1 MTEAVPS
8 RSHGACFTCRIRHRK
23 CDETAPECAECTSR
37 RIECH
42 GYGPPPAWA
51 KDPRRLREEVQK
63 IKTQI
68 KQHLRRSKAVQRPR
82 RRSSASEPDE
92 HGATATTPDF
102 QTFRE
107 AELLMHYLDHIFMIQ
122 FPYYTEKGSLN
133 SRGWLFWRLTKKGP
147 LRQAAL
153 TLAAFHRQTLSQHGA
168 ADALERLM
176 LFYHTSSMR
185 ELRAVVS
192 RRQVNR
198 SAARH
203 DEWIEFM
210 ACGTALISFEVC
222 RATRAS
228 SSQGCVVELTPATG
242 LLRRCRHL
250 DATSQRFDVVIS
262 RYPARR
268 SGASAIGFGS

>member
-1 MTEAVPS
+1 MTELPPS

-23 CDETAPECAECTSR
+23 CDETAPECVECTSR
-37 RIECH
+37 HIECH
-42 GYGPPPAWA
+42 GYGPQPAWA
-51 KDPRRLREEVQK
+51 KDPERLRQEVQK

-68 KQHLRRSKAVQRPR
+68 KQHIRRSKLAQRPR
-82 RRSSASEPDE
+82 RKTPPTEADGEESPIDT
-92 HGATATTPDF
+92 GTVNPDF

-107 AELLMHYLDHIFMIQ
+107 AELLMHYLDRIFMIQ
-122 FPYYTEKGSLN
+122 FPYYTEKGSLT

-153 TLAAFHRQTLSQHGA
+153 TLAAFHRQTLSEHG

-192 RRQVNR
+192 RRQVSR

-222 RATRAS
+222 LA
-228 SSQGCVVELTPATG
+228 
-242 LLRRCRHL
+242 LLFVPDPTLEAH
-250 DATSQRFDVVIS
+250 
-262 RYPARR
+262 P
-268 SGASAIGFGS
+268 